1 MILREFQDA
10 LQAAADRGHPATF
23 WLRDDDAT
31 EPSARLDTLLA
42 MTARHAVPVT
52 LAVIP
57 ARSGQALADRLTGDP
72 GICVAVHGWAHRNHA
87 GPEEKKQEL
96 GPHRPVGVVM
106 EELARGLRHL
116 QALHG
121 TQFVAVLVPPWNRIH
136 PDIVQGLPELGY
148 AALSVF
154 VPEKPAPLRL
164 LNTHVDL
171 IDWRGT
177 GRAKGLDM
185 LLAEIALALQR
196 GAPIGLLTHHLVHD
210 AGDWAV
216 LDRVLA
222 LTSGQP
228 GSAWAGLPALLSHK
242 E

>member
-1 MILREFQDA
+1 
-10 LQAAADRGHPATF
+10 
-23 WLRDDDAT
+23 
-31 EPSARLDTLLA
+31 

-52 LAVIP
+52 LAVIA

-121 TQFVAVLVPPWNRIH
+121 TQFVPVLVPPWNRIH
-136 PDIVQGLPELGY
+136 PDIVQGLPALGY

-154 VPEKPAPLRL
+154 GPEKPGPLRV

-177 GRAKGLDM
+177 GRAKDLET
-185 LLAEIALALQR
+185 LLAEIVAALQR
-196 GAPIGLLTHHLVHD
+196 DAPIGLLTHHLIHD
-210 AGDWAV
+210 VRAWAV
-216 LDRVLA
+216 VERVLA
-222 LTSGQP
+222 LTTGQ
-228 GSAWAGLPALLSHK
+228 GSARWAGLPVLLAQRQ
-242 E
+242 